1 MLSTSLLKRF
11 ISGKINLGCCFNII
25 TPTHSSSLRGIKL
38 EIKKMLT
45 RNYSSA
51 AMFLQTG
58 KHKIGVVQLTCK
70 ADKNENFEVA
80 KKLIIEAKEKGALV

>member
-1 MLSTSLLKRF
+1 
-11 ISGKINLGCCFNII
+11 
-25 TPTHSSSLRGIKL
+25 
-38 EIKKMLT
+38 MLT